1 VSSRSEDRT
10 EELRA
15 DARYTRE
22 KYELYRARAY
32 GGTRPTSPVRLRE
45 LEQAATRAQERLEH
59 LQRTLAAEATAGEQ
73 PGAGADAG

>member
-1 VSSRSEDRT
+1 VSSSPDDRT

-32 GGTRPTSPVRLRE
+32 GGTRPTSPVRMRE
-45 LEQAATRAQERLEH
+45 LEQAATRARERLEH
-59 LQRTLAAEATAGEQ
+59 FERTLAAEATADQ
-73 PGAGADAG
+73 PPPPPPHGD

>member
-1 VSSRSEDRT
+1 VSSTDHRT

-22 KYELYRARAY
+22 KYELYKARAY

-45 LEQAATRAQERLEH
+45 LEQAATRARERLEH
-59 LQRTLAAEATAGEQ
+59 LERTLAAEAAGRQ
-73 PGAGADAG
+73 PPN